1 MKKLSAILGAAV
13 LITSMSACSS
23 TPEEP
28 KGNPAVYERINSLE
42 DCDLLQAEFD
52 LASNNHDR
60 MEAGEQKSTM
70 LAYMKAANNRQDELG
85 CFK

>member
-1 MKKLSAILGAAV
+1 MKKLMITLGAAA
-13 LITSMSACSS
+13 LIVSMSACSS

-28 KGNPAVYERINSLE
+28 KGSPAVYERINSLE

-70 LAYMKAANNRQDELG
+70 LAYMKAAHNRQDELG